1 MDEYRRATPW
11 VFNHSQ
17 HDVETNVRERT
28 NQMKTYIV
36 YAERTISE
44 TLEVEATSEDEAL
57 AKAGEADNDEWQ
69 TDSDIDWQITNAKE
83 ME

>member
-1 MDEYRRATPW
+1 
-11 VFNHSQ
+11 
-17 HDVETNVRERT
+17 
-28 NQMKTYIV
+28 MKTYIV
-36 YAERTISE
+36 YAERTVLE

-69 TDSDIDWQITNAKE
+69 TENDIDWHITTAQE

>member
-1 MDEYRRATPW
+1 
-11 VFNHSQ
+11 
-17 HDVETNVRERT
+17 
-28 NQMKTYIV
+28 MKTYIV
-36 YAERTISE
+36 YAERTILE

-57 AKAGEADNDEWQ
+57 AKALEADNDEWQ

>member
-1 MDEYRRATPW
+1 
-11 VFNHSQ
+11 
-17 HDVETNVRERT
+17 
-28 NQMKTYIV
+28 MKTYIV
-36 YAERTISE
+36 YAERTVLE

-69 TDSDIDWQITNAKE
+69 TENDIDWQITNAKE